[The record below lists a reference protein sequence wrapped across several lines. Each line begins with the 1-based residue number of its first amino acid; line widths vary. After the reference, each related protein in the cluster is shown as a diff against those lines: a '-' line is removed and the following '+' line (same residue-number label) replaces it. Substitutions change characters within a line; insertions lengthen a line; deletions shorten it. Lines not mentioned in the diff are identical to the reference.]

1 MKPRL
6 RRTLSVVLSVAMLFT
21 MTGMNAVFAA
31 EGGTTIGASGL
42 CEHHSEHTPECG
54 YTEGTLEV
62 PCSHEHTDE
71 CYKEVTKCVHEH
83 TEDCYDDSEEIA
95 TGSEAREPV
104 NCSHICDG
112 DSGCI
117 TEELDCRHEHDE
129 ACGYAPAVSGT
140 PCTFRCEECAKDS
153 GQQTPPPA
161 PCALTEGCTLSDGHE
176 GDCVSP
182 QPAPD
187 GGLKQTVT
195 GFPGFDPDGF
205 TPLRTIGVAEK
216 TTVEAIGLPD
226 TLAATLDGQAGETEI
241 PVAWET
247 AADYE
252 NTEYETYDFT
262 AVLGEEYALAEGMTD
277 SDLPYITVNIAGMEN
292 PLAMAAG
299 DVTTADAL
307 IAALTSDTPATIT
320 LGGDITLTEA
330 ATMGANHT
338 LAIPP
343 NCTLAIS
350 SSNSTIV
357 GQIQIGAHTLTVNGG
372 GAVTVNNIGRP
383 GFFSNTQGGTLNLEG
398 ITVTPR
404 SDRGIQVRTVN
415 VGDGAA
421 VDLNSAV
428 GGSLIYLP
436 DGTYTL
442 NVNDGGVIHIQN
454 FRSSGLGVHGTLNLE
469 TGGEITVGPGG
480 GDNWGLFIG
489 DTGKLNLSGGALTGL
504 TDGAVYLHEHAKVT
518 GMNGRLSDRGTAFTE
533 AGEVTVG
540 AAGTAAA
547 QDQLTEGLYFWSGSL
562 FVRGEKTPQTIR
574 PAEYTYIGPYPVG
587 IAITATPGYYTA
599 NDGGPAGD
607 HTYQWYRADDDRGL
621 NATIIPGATALTYT
635 PGTADAGKYVCIET
649 TPVGDGSLQGV
660 PVKSRYLLISAAG
673 VTDAA
678 ELKTALEGTTPAT
691 ISVTDDITLESNITV
706 GANHTLHIQSGKT
719 LTVVGSGQITVSDGI
734 TLTLGGGGA
743 LLSTGEGGYVIRGFT
758 TGTVTLNDITV
769 QLQGEKSIKFLNVN
783 VNRGATIELDSAT
796 GMNLLAITRGQT
808 LAVNS
813 GGTIQVRNFYQSGI
827 SCGGTLHLGGG
838 AVRVGAGVKTPE
850 NPAPAAGLL
859 LASNDSVL
867 KITGGSLTGADGGT
881 VFLFGKA
888 FLPGAKISGAAGL
901 FSDQGQPFTTNSEVE
916 VESADAAARADQL
929 TEGFYVWNG
938 SLFTKSPVPTTVT
951 DVIVFPATANVQ
963 KGMTQQFGAF
973 VQGANHPAQT
983 VTWAVSG
990 NAKAGT
996 SISGDGLLTV
1006 EGDEAAGTLTVTA
1019 TSTVDGTKSGTAAV
1033 TVTSGPVTKYQ
1044 LTVTGGT
1051 GTGEYEEGAILTVTV
1066 AAPQTGKQFKQW
1078 TATGLPNNVYTA
1090 NPLTF
1095 QMPAEVVTL
1104 AAVYEDISVDTSS
1117 IDTAISA
1124 ANAAKTGITT
1134 SDSPASSVANGT
1146 KFVTTAE
1153 MKALNDAIS
1162 AAQTAKGTVTT
1173 TAQAQA
1179 AANTLNAATAV
1190 FQAAIKTGTYTSGS
1204 TGGGGGG
1211 GGTPSTPST
1220 PAVTAPT
1227 EPSIPTDARTEV
1239 TAAVDGTGKAT
1250 ANVPEKS
1257 VTDAIKAAQ
1266 DAAGKNGAEKN
1277 GISVTIDLKTDKAAS
1292 SIAATLPASSIN
1304 ELVKAGVT
1312 ELRIESGTG
1321 DIRLDLATLKAIQ
1334 AAGGG
1339 NVTVSMTR
1347 ADASRLS
1354 PEAQRA
1360 IGNRPVFD
1368 LSITAG
1374 GKAAA
1379 GFGGGQVSVGIP
1391 YTAAANENPGNLF
1404 GVYVDGSGKVTYL
1417 TNSSYDAKTKTLLF
1431 STPHFSTFGI
1441 GYREAPAFTD
1451 TTGHWAE
1458 DDIDFVAA
1466 RGLLS
1471 GTGNKQFSPNTG
1483 MPRGMFVTALY
1494 RLAGSP
1500 QAAGEGA
1507 AFTDVPAGSYY
1518 ADAVKWASE
1527 LGITSGTSATTFSP
1541 DQTITRQELAALMV
1555 NYAKAMK
1562 YTLPKTRE
1570 AVTFADDANIGSWVA
1585 EAVKAMQMSGVMNGK
1600 NENRFDPTGT
1610 ATRAEAAAVLRRFV
1624 ELVIDPATAQGWD
1637 QNDSGVWTYYVDGKP
1652 VTGEKTIDGTTYHFD
1667 AKGLLTKIDT
1677 IAPESKKY
1685 VTHKI
1690 VYGDTL
1696 WDLAQL
1702 HHCTVAEIVSINGI
1716 KNPNSIPVGTEIK
1729 IPQRQ

>member
-1 MKPRL
+1 M
-6 RRTLSVVLSVAMLFT
+6 
-21 MTGMNAVFAA
+21 
-31 EGGTTIGASGL
+31 
-42 CEHHSEHTPECG
+42 
-54 YTEGTLEV
+54 
-62 PCSHEHTDE
+62 
-71 CYKEVTKCVHEH
+71 
-83 TEDCYDDSEEIA
+83 
-95 TGSEAREPV
+95 
-104 NCSHICDG
+104 
-112 DSGCI
+112 
-117 TEELDCRHEHDE
+117 
-129 ACGYAPAVSGT
+129 
-140 PCTFRCEECAKDS
+140 
-153 GQQTPPPA
+153 
-161 PCALTEGCTLSDGHE
+161 
-176 GDCVSP
+176 
-182 QPAPD
+182 
-187 GGLKQTVT
+187 
-195 GFPGFDPDGF
+195 
-205 TPLRTIGVAEK
+205 
-216 TTVEAIGLPD
+216 
-226 TLAATLDGQAGETEI
+226 
-241 PVAWET
+241 
-247 AADYE
+247 
-252 NTEYETYDFT
+252 
-262 AVLGEEYALAEGMTD
+262 
-277 SDLPYITVNIAGMEN
+277 
-292 PLAMAAG
+292 
-299 DVTTADAL
+299 
-307 IAALTSDTPATIT
+307 
-320 LGGDITLTEA
+320 
-330 ATMGANHT
+330 
-338 LAIPP
+338 
-343 NCTLAIS
+343 
-350 SSNSTIV
+350 
-357 GQIQIGAHTLTVNGG
+357 
-372 GAVTVNNIGRP
+372 
-383 GFFSNTQGGTLNLEG
+383 
-398 ITVTPR
+398 
-404 SDRGIQVRTVN
+404 
-415 VGDGAA
+415 
-421 VDLNSAV
+421 
-428 GGSLIYLP
+428 
-436 DGTYTL
+436 
-442 NVNDGGVIHIQN
+442 
-454 FRSSGLGVHGTLNLE
+454 
-469 TGGEITVGPGG
+469 
-480 GDNWGLFIG
+480 
-489 DTGKLNLSGGALTGL
+489 
-504 TDGAVYLHEHAKVT
+504 
-518 GMNGRLSDRGTAFTE
+518 
-533 AGEVTVG
+533 
-540 AAGTAAA
+540 
-547 QDQLTEGLYFWSGSL
+547 
-562 FVRGEKTPQTIR
+562 
-574 PAEYTYIGPYPVG
+574 
-587 IAITATPGYYTA
+587 
-599 NDGGPAGD
+599 
-607 HTYQWYRADDDRGL
+607 
-621 NATIIPGATALTYT
+621 
-635 PGTADAGKYVCIET
+635 
-649 TPVGDGSLQGV
+649 
-660 PVKSRYLLISAAG
+660 
-673 VTDAA
+673 
-678 ELKTALEGTTPAT
+678 
-691 ISVTDDITLESNITV
+691 
-706 GANHTLHIQSGKT
+706 
-719 LTVVGSGQITVSDGI
+719 
-734 TLTLGGGGA
+734 
-743 LLSTGEGGYVIRGFT
+743 
-758 TGTVTLNDITV
+758 
-769 QLQGEKSIKFLNVN
+769 
-783 VNRGATIELDSAT
+783 
-796 GMNLLAITRGQT
+796 
-808 LAVNS
+808 
-813 GGTIQVRNFYQSGI
+813 
-827 SCGGTLHLGGG
+827 
-838 AVRVGAGVKTPE
+838 
-850 NPAPAAGLL
+850 
-859 LASNDSVL
+859 
-867 KITGGSLTGADGGT
+867 
-881 VFLFGKA
+881 
-888 FLPGAKISGAAGL
+888 
-901 FSDQGQPFTTNSEVE
+901 
-916 VESADAAARADQL
+916 
-929 TEGFYVWNG
+929 
-938 SLFTKSPVPTTVT
+938 
-951 DVIVFPATANVQ
+951 
-963 KGMTQQFGAF
+963 
-973 VQGANHPAQT
+973 
-983 VTWAVSG
+983 
-990 NAKAGT
+990 
-996 SISGDGLLTV
+996 
-1006 EGDEAAGTLTVTA
+1006 
-1019 TSTVDGTKSGTAAV
+1019 
-1033 TVTSGPVTKYQ
+1033 
-1044 LTVTGGT
+1044 
-1051 GTGEYEEGAILTVTV
+1051 
-1066 AAPQTGKQFKQW
+1066 
-1078 TATGLPNNVYTA
+1078 
-1090 NPLTF
+1090 
-1095 QMPAEVVTL
+1095 
-1104 AAVYEDISVDTSS
+1104 
-1117 IDTAISA
+1117 
-1124 ANAAKTGITT
+1124 
-1134 SDSPASSVANGT
+1134 
-1146 KFVTTAE
+1146 
-1153 MKALNDAIS
+1153 
-1162 AAQTAKGTVTT
+1162 
-1173 TAQAQA
+1173 
-1179 AANTLNAATAV
+1179 NAATAV

-1266 DAAGKNGAEKN
+1266 DAAGKNGAKKN

-1570 AVTFADDANIGSWVA
+1570 AVTFADDANIGSWAA